1 MPLVRSNSDKPG
13 ADRAAGDPRAALLG
27 GSPEERWTAARRIAE
42 TRAGAPLLAEALGLE
57 RDSRVREAIFTGLAS
72 IATPESAMAI
82 LPHLRS
88 DDANLRTG
96 ALDALRMMPDAARPH
111 MKTLLRDS
119 DSDVRLLACD
129 LLRDQSAADAT
140 PMLIAL
146 LETEPEPNVCA
157 AAVDVLAEVGEASAI
172 PALMRC
178 ADRFPSDPFLSFAI
192 KQVIE
197 RLRPPASLA
206 RD

>member
-13 ADRAAGDPRAALLG
+13 ADRAADDPQIALLS
-27 GSPEERWTAARRIAE
+27 GSAEERWAAARTIAK
-42 TRAGAPLLAEALGLE
+42 TPAGARLLAQALGLE
-57 RDSRVREAIFTGLAS
+57 KDPRVREAIFTGLAS
-72 IATPESAMAI
+72 ISTSDSAVAI

-96 ALDALRMMPDAARPH
+96 ALDALRVMPDATRPH
-111 MKTLLRDS
+111 LKTLLSDS
-119 DSDVRLLACD
+119 DPDVRLLACD
-129 LLRDQSAADAT
+129 LLRGQSAAEAT
-140 PMLIAL
+140 QMLMAL
-146 LETEPEPNVCA
+146 LESEPEPNVCA
-157 AAVDVLAEVGEASAI
+157 AAVDVLAEVGEAPAI
-172 PALMRC
+172 PSLMRC

-206 RD
+206 GG

>member
-13 ADRAAGDPRAALLG
+13 VDRAAGDPRAALLS
-27 GSPEERWTAARRIAE
+27 GSPEQRWTAARRIAE
-42 TRAGAPLLAEALGLE
+42 TQAGAPLLAEALGLE
-57 RDSRVREAIFTGLAS
+57 KDARVREAIFTGLAS
-72 IATPESAMAI
+72 IATRESALAI

-111 MKTLLRDS
+111 LKGLLGDS
-119 DSDVRLLACD
+119 DADVRLLACD
-129 LLRDQSAADAT
+129 LLRDQPVAYAT
-140 PMLIAL
+140 QMLIAL
-146 LETEPEPNVCA
+146 LETESEANVCA
-157 AAVDVLAEVGEASAI
+157 AAVDVLAEVGEASAV
-172 PALMRC
+172 PALLHC

-206 RD
+206 RG